1 MHVKYLKG
9 LKMGASVALSF
20 AAFLAVLANQT
31 IEPMTRPI
39 INAKFLPVIFIVGA
53 LIVNVHVNQ
62 DFYTSLLG
70 YFLHKP

>member
-1 MHVKYLKG
+1 MHDEYLKG
-9 LKMGASVALSF
+9 LEMGASVALSF
-20 AAFLAVLANQT
+20 AAFLTVLANQT

-39 INAKFLPVIFIVGA
+39 INAKFLPVLFVAGA
-53 LIVNVHVNQ
+53 LIVNVHANQ